1 MRSQTRST
9 PDPTTAGAHPGTQ
22 APPVS
27 KRRLWGGR
35 VITALPALFLL
46 SDSVIKLVTLAPVA
60 ESFARLGYPESL
72 APGIGILEL
81 LCIALY
87 VIPRTSIL
95 GAILLTGFLG
105 GATATHVRVGDPLFT
120 HVLFPSYVGGLIW
133 GGLFLRDDRLRA
145 LIPLRGWAGGLGA
158 AQVRARP

>member
-9 PDPTTAGAHPGTQ
+9 PDQTTAGAHSRTQ

-27 KRRLWGGR
+27 KKRLWAGR
-35 VITALPALFLL
+35 VITAVPVLFLL
-46 SDSVIKLVTLAPVA
+46 FDSVIKLMTLAPVA
-60 ESFARLGYPESL
+60 ESFARLGYPASI
-72 APGIGILEL
+72 APGIGVLEL

-120 HVLFPSYVGGLIW
+120 HVLFPSYVGALIW
-133 GGLFLRDDRLRA
+133 GGLFLRDGRLRV
-145 LIPLRGWAGGLGA
+145 LLPLRRWAGGLGA